1 MGTPEVRRLKTSEI
15 PALRKE
21 LLVKQQHLCPLCKG
35 GLKAGQKNPALDHD
49 HTTGFIRD
57 VLCINCNGM
66 EGKVFSLARRGA
78 GKSKAPVEWLQAFL
92 EYHKRH
98 ETPQHGGILHPKHK
112 TTEEKR
118 IARNDKAKKKRL
130 GKKNDRLK

>member
-1 MGTPEVRRLKTSEI
+1 MGTPKVKRLKTSEI

-35 GLKAGQKNPALDHD
+35 DLKAGQKNPALDHD
-49 HTTGFIRD
+49 HETGFIRD

-66 EGKVFSLARRGA
+66 EGVVFNRARRA
-78 GKSKAPVEWLQAFL
+78 NNKKEVLWLKEL
-92 EYHKRH
+92 ISYYERH

-112 TTEEKR
+112 TVEEKR

-130 GKKNDRLK
+130 GKKSDRLK